1 MTTLA
6 QKIIA
11 KASNQSSAKVG
22 EVVVCA
28 VDLAMIHDSGGP
40 RRVKPILEKLGRTV
54 WDKNRVA
61 VVTDHYVPIE
71 GEETRAIQELTRQWV
86 LEQDIKNFY
95 DQQGICHVVLPER
108 GHLSPGMFCVGGDS
122 HSPTGGAFG
131 AYMFGIGATE
141 MAGVLATGEI
151 WIKVPETILIKWTGQ
166 TDAFVTAKDMMLA
179 TCAKI
184 GMGGGRYQAIQYA
197 GEAIHKLNMQERMT
211 MSNMA
216 AELGA
221 QAGLI
226 SPDETTIEYLKSV
239 NASILDK
246 WQNYQIEKPDPNGEV
261 INLDASSL
269 SPQIAAPHSPE
280 NSSDVDDFKNISF
293 DIAYIGACTGAK
305 YTDLMAAA
313 SILKNRKVSSNVCLK
328 VAPASLRDQQRAER
342 EGIMRILEDAGAEFL
357 PNSCGICAGYG
368 SDRLLKEQVCISST
382 ARNFKGRMGDPS
394 SKVYLASPYTV
405 AASAIAGTMVDP
417 RDMMES

>member
-1 MTTLA
+1 
-6 QKIIA
+6 
-11 KASNQSSAKVG
+11 
-22 EVVVCA
+22 
-28 VDLAMIHDSGGP
+28 
-40 RRVKPILEKLGRTV
+40 
-54 WDKNRVA
+54 
-61 VVTDHYVPIE
+61 
-71 GEETRAIQELTRQWV
+71 
-86 LEQDIKNFY
+86 
-95 DQQGICHVVLPER
+95 
-108 GHLSPGMFCVGGDS
+108 
-122 HSPTGGAFG
+122 
-131 AYMFGIGATE
+131 MFGIGATE

-151 WIKVPETILIKWTGQ
+151 WIKVPETILIKWAGQ

-239 NASILDK
+239 NASILDN

>member
-1 MTTLA
+1 MATLA

-11 KASNQSSAKVG
+11 KASNQPNAKVG
-22 EVVVCA
+22 EVVVCE
-28 VDLAMIHDSGGP
+28 VDFAMIHDSGGP
-40 RRVKPILEKLGRTV
+40 RRVKPILEKLGRSV

-71 GEETRAIQELTRQWV
+71 SEETRAIQELTREWV

-95 DQQGICHVVLPER
+95 DQQGICHVVVPER
-108 GHLSPGMFCVGGDS
+108 GHLNPGMFCVGGDS

-131 AYMFGIGATE
+131 SYMFGIGATE

-151 WIKVPETILIKWTGQ
+151 WIKVPETILIKWAGQ

-197 GEAIHKLNMQERMT
+197 GEAIHQLNMQERMT

-239 NASILDK
+239 NASIPDNWK
-246 WQNYQIEKPDPNGEV
+246 NFQIEKPDPKGEV

-280 NSSDVDDFKNISF
+280 NSADADDFKNIRF

-368 SDRLLKEQVCISST
+368 SDRLLEDQVCLSST

>member
-11 KASNQSSAKVG
+11 KASNQPSAKVG
-22 EVVVCA
+22 EVVMCA

-40 RRVKPILEKLGRTV
+40 RRVKPILEKLGRSV

-71 GEETRAIQELTRQWV
+71 GEETRAIQELTREWV

-166 TDAFVTAKDMMLA
+166 TDTFVTAKDMMLA

-239 NASILDK
+239 NASILDN
-246 WQNYQIEKPDPNGEV
+246 WQNYQIEKPDLNGEV

-280 NSSDVDDFKNISF
+280 NSSDVDDFQNISF

-382 ARNFKGRMGDPS
+382 ARNFRGRMGDPS

-417 RDMMES
+417 RDMVES

>member
-1 MTTLA
+1 
-6 QKIIA
+6 
-11 KASNQSSAKVG
+11 
-22 EVVVCA
+22 
-28 VDLAMIHDSGGP
+28 
-40 RRVKPILEKLGRTV
+40 
-54 WDKNRVA
+54 
-61 VVTDHYVPIE
+61 
-71 GEETRAIQELTRQWV
+71 
-86 LEQDIKNFY
+86 
-95 DQQGICHVVLPER
+95 
-108 GHLSPGMFCVGGDS
+108 MFCVGGDS

-239 NASILDK
+239 NASILDN

-417 RDMMES
+417 REMMES

>member
-1 MTTLA
+1 MF
-6 QKIIA
+6 
-11 KASNQSSAKVG
+11 
-22 EVVVCA
+22 VVPA
-28 VDLAMIHDSGGP
+28 
-40 RRVKPILEKLGRTV
+40 
-54 WDKNRVA
+54 
-61 VVTDHYVPIE
+61 
-71 GEETRAIQELTRQWV
+71 ET
-86 LEQDIKNFY
+86 
-95 DQQGICHVVLPER
+95 
-108 GHLSPGMFCVGGDS
+108 
-122 HSPTGGAFG
+122 
-131 AYMFGIGATE
+131 
-141 MAGVLATGEI
+141 
-151 WIKVPETILIKWTGQ
+151 
-166 TDAFVTAKDMMLA
+166 
-179 TCAKI
+179 
-184 GMGGGRYQAIQYA
+184 
-197 GEAIHKLNMQERMT
+197 
-211 MSNMA
+211 
-216 AELGA
+216 
-221 QAGLI
+221 
-226 SPDETTIEYLKSV
+226 
-239 NASILDK
+239 
-246 WQNYQIEKPDPNGEV
+246 

-368 SDRLLKEQVCISST
+368 RDRLLEDQVCLSST